1 MRLVFHP
8 KVYSDIDEIM
18 GYYERVA
25 TRKLADKFYSELRC
39 YMQQRWLDPGTFVS
53 SIVNSDKVLRRR
65 DLDDESFRRA
75 ATIVVSTRDQIRND
89 EPIWLTDGI
98 ESGAVSWNRI
108 GRSASW
114 CAGKSPRRKDDS
126 EITILENNGLSVQ
139 FANVGAAVMQR
150 AKERGLG
157 RQLAIHVRAGLS
169 HLADTSRRLPAVFG
183 NLRGEPGKNPRAGI
197 SLAQNG
203 LGLAGF
209 RPLLPSLHAAEQS
222 QGVRHSVAPHQL
234 ESCLEEPPGF
244 GLDERKRRSWC
255 CPLTVQE
262 NPDQLSSRNEKFC
275 RSFYPSRPTRRGHR
289 AKKCPFIDQVE
300 TLPEIVSEEVAQHHP
315 VRQSPEHSFC
325 LIDGSRRKI

>member
-25 TRKLADKFYSELRC
+25 TRKLADKFYSELQC

-89 EPIWLTDGI
+89 EPIW
-98 ESGAVSWNRI
+98 R
-108 GRSASW
+108 
-114 CAGKSPRRKDDS
+114 KSPRRKDDS
-126 EITILENNGLSVQ
+126 EITILKNNGLSVQ

-183 NLRGEPGKNPRAGI
+183 NLRGEPGKKPRAGI